1 MVSLWK
7 LATLLETGIK
17 NKIIHC
23 VLELNQSQWT
33 KQHLELNN
41 QKQIDNESKDEK
53 ALYKL
58 EYNAIFKKQWKTSE
72 IDPI

>member
-23 VLELNQSQWT
+23 VLELNQSQWI